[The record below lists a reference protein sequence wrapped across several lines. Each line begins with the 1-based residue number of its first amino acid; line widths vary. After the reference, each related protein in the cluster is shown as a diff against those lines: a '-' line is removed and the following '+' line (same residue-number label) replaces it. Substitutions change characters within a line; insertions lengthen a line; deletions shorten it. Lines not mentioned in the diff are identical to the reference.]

1 MYKHLRQ
8 VYLRETSIFTY
19 TDKRMW
25 NKLKIL
31 KALDI
36 KVHVLL
42 LIIKITKNN
51 NHKYFKDTSGC
62 KNQ

>member
-1 MYKHLRQ
+1 MYKNLRQ
-8 VYLRETSIFTY
+8 VYFRETSIFTY

-31 KALDI
+31 KARNI

-51 NHKYFKDTSGC
+51 NHKYY
-62 KNQ
+62 